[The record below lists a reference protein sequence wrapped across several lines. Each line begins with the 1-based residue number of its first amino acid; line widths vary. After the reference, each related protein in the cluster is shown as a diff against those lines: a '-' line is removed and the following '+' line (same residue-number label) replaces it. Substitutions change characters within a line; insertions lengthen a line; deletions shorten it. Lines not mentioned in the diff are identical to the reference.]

1 MSSSRNIG
9 RSKKK
14 EEEKRKRKRKRKK
27 RRPAR
32 KEKDN
37 IKNYRQKIA
46 DTHSL
51 LLFSLFALRHL
62 DTH

>member
-14 EEEKRKRKRKRKK
+14 EEEKRKRKRKK